1 MYLCGETY
9 MVGTRQAS
17 PLMEDLAR
25 ICVRYWERFLHTILN
40 FTETRTATKVSSRAF
55 AAGGSTLE
63 GSIKAQK
70 FPSFFQRLSD
80 SQAEYLVSFS

>member
-25 ICVRYWERFLHTILN
+25 ICVQYWERFLHTILN
-40 FTETRTATKVSSRAF
+40 FTETRTAAKVCSRAF
-55 AAGGSTLE
+55 AAVE
-63 GSIKAQK
+63 GSIKVQK